1 MINKLFRSW
10 KCTVDK
16 VCIVFTSLNDAAA
29 AAAAAA
35 ALQVSPTNL
44 ATIIKK
50 KKLGYIK
57 FKYVPEDE
65 T

>member
-16 VCIVFTSLNDAAA
+16 VCIVFTSLND
-29 AAAAAA
+29 AAAAA